1 MAIPPTTA
9 ASQFYLPVMAGIPLH
24 EDVAGAVETPRLDA
38 DMVLDSN
45 GHGST
50 QPDEATVAQPAA
62 TGSEW
67 SRYSA
72 LHQQL
77 TCDAKTHILQ
87 GQ

>member
-24 EDVAGAVETPRLDA
+24 EDVAGAVETPRLDT
-38 DMVLDSN
+38 DMVPDSH

-62 TGSEW
+62 TGSELDKG
-67 SRYSA
+67 RIV
-72 LHQQL
+72 HR
-77 TCDAKTHILQ
+77 
-87 GQ
+87 